1 MGEKTTSGK
10 MLKSIL
16 SVSGIVILAKVLG
29 FIKQM
34 VTADAFGA
42 TIQTDIISISEGLV
56 INMDYLLIHAL
67 STAFIPI
74 YIHGVKN
81 SKEEG
86 ELFVSNTIKLFA
98 TVTVGIAVL
107 FYVASP
113 VISRILAPSYTDELS
128 GSLAG
133 YIRIFAP
140 VLILIIELSIFNSL
154 LKANEKFVPGE
165 LIGFNQSVIIIL
177 LVLFLGKKIGP
188 DVLVISFYAYAVIN
202 LIFLMIHSRCFWKI
216 RKGNPFKDQNVKK
229 LLVMMGPLLLGYSV
243 VFVNQQ
249 VDKIIVSGLGAG
261 TVTSMH
267 YASVLSNFI
276 ATFITSIS
284 GVLFTYITKH
294 IADGKDEEA
303 AKLTTTSTVQI
314 ITLFIPI
321 SILAVLNSTDIVKTV
336 FGRGKF
342 DSVAV
347 QNCSV
352 ALIGYACMFVPYV
365 VRELYSRFQYGYSD
379 SKRPMINSTIAIAI
393 NIVLSI
399 VLSKF
404 IGVLGVTLAT
414 SVSVAVCGILNY
426 ITSKKRNHY
435 ISLREYVRH
444 LPRWI
449 IGIAMCVAASLL
461 ARRFLGGLIP
471 LLRFAIVVLVSLIC
485 YGIISYPII
494 KPMLKR
500 IRKK

>member
-1 MGEKTTSGK
+1 MGEKTAGGK
-10 MLKSIL
+10 MLRSIV

-42 TIQTDIISISEGLV
+42 TIQTDLISISEGLV

-67 STAFIPI
+67 STAFIPT
-74 YIHGVKN
+74 YIHV
-81 SKEEG
+81 SRISRQEE
-86 ELFVSNTIKLFA
+86 ERFVSNTIKLFA
-98 TVTVGIAVL
+98 IVTFAIAAL
-107 FYVASP
+107 FFAASP
-113 VISRILAPSYTDELS
+113 LISRILAPSYTGELS
-128 GSLAG
+128 EKLAG

-140 VLILIIELSIFNSL
+140 VLILITEMSIFNSL

-165 LIGFNQSVIIIL
+165 LIGFNQSIIIIL
-177 LVLFLGKKIGP
+177 LVLTLGKKIGP
-188 DVLVISFYAYAVIN
+188 DVLVISFYAYALFN
-202 LIFLMIHSRCFWKI
+202 LAFLMFHSRRSWSI
-216 RKGNPFKDQNVKK
+216 RRGNPFRDPHVRKQ
-229 LLVMMGPLLLGYSV
+229 LVMMGPLLLGYSV

-249 VDKIIVSGLGAG
+249 VDKIIVSGMGAG
-261 TVTSMH
+261 TVTAMH

-276 ATFITSIS
+276 ATFITSIC

-294 IADGKDEEA
+294 IAEGRDEDA
-303 AKLTTTSTVQI
+303 AVLTTISTVQI

-321 SILAVLNSTDIVKTV
+321 SILAILNSADIVKIV

-342 DSVAV
+342 DSTAV

-365 VRELYSRFQYGYSD
+365 IRELYSRFQYGYSD
-379 SKRPMINSTIAIAI
+379 SRRPMINSTIAIAV

-399 VLSKF
+399 ILSRF

-414 SVSVAVCGILNY
+414 SVSVAVCGVLNY
-426 ITSKKRNHY
+426 ITSKKRNSF
-435 ISLREYVRH
+435 ISLREYAHH

-449 IGIAMCVAASLL
+449 AGIVVCVTVSLLVRKYMGGIAPV
-461 ARRFLGGLIP
+461 
-471 LLRFAIVVLVSLIC
+471 LRFAVVVIVSLGC
-485 YGIISYPII
+485 YGFISFPIL
-494 KPMLKR
+494 KPMLKSM
-500 IRKK
+500 KKK

>member
-1 MGEKTTSGK
+1 
-10 MLKSIL
+10 MLRSIV

-42 TIQTDIISISEGLV
+42 TIQTDLISISEGLV

-67 STAFIPI
+67 STAFIPT
-74 YIHGVKN
+74 YINVAKI
-81 SKEEG
+81 SRQEE
-86 ELFVSNTIKLFA
+86 EQFVSNTIKLFA
-98 TVTVGIAVL
+98 IVTFAIAAL
-107 FYVASP
+107 FFTASP
-113 VISRILAPSYTDELS
+113 LISRILAPSYTGDLS
-128 GSLAG
+128 DRLAG

-140 VLILIIELSIFNSL
+140 VLILITEMSIFNSL

-177 LVLFLGKKIGP
+177 LVLTLGRKIGP
-188 DVLVISFYAYAVIN
+188 DVLVVSFYAYAVFN
-202 LIFLMIHSRCFWKI
+202 LAFLMFHSRRLWRI
-216 RKGNPFKDQNVKK
+216 RSGNPFRDPHVRKQ
-229 LLVMMGPLLLGYSV
+229 LVMMGPLLLGYSV

-249 VDKIIVSGLGAG
+249 VDKIIVSGMGDG
-261 TVTSMH
+261 TVTAMH

-294 IADGKDEEA
+294 IAEGRDEDA
-303 AKLTTTSTVQI
+303 AALTTTSTVQI

-321 SILAVLNSTDIVKTV
+321 SVLAVLNAPDIVKIV

-342 DSVAV
+342 DDTAV
-347 QNCSV
+347 QNCSA
-352 ALIGYACMFVPYV
+352 ALVGYACMFVPYV

-379 SKRPMINSTIAIAI
+379 SRRPMINSTIAIGV

-399 VLSKF
+399 LLSRF

-414 SVSVAVCGILNY
+414 SVSVAVCGVLNY
-426 ITSKKRNHY
+426 ITSKKRNPY

-449 IGIAMCVAASLL
+449 AGIALCVAVSLL
-461 ARRFLGGLIP
+461 ARRFLGGVSP
-471 LLRFAIVVLVSLIC
+471 ALRFAAVVFIALAC
-485 YGIISYPII
+485 YGAVSFPIL

-500 IRKK
+500 LKK